1 METSVRE
8 ARWLLFPLFA
18 FSGVIAVAGLLLG

>member
-8 ARWLLFPLFA
+8 ARWLLVPLFA
-18 FSGVIAVAGLLLG
+18 LSGMFAVAGLLLG